1 MKKIVAGL
9 LTAGTAF
16 ALLTPQGGKIT
27 IHVPSNSINTKV
39 EPQVREITVPP
50 RYEKR
55 ITGTQVNVV
64 QRVNSYINRYFDSYY
79 TRWLAPVTVYTENV
93 KREIRET
100 PKPECLW
107 WEGNWCVVYEHKYYF
122 KVDVYEWKEKKITT
136 ECIPFFRC
144 ITRKYNKTML
154 GINVTTTLYK
164 NTLNGLKVNYRYRYN
179 APIKWIYLRDYHT
192 LWKPLW
198 RENINHELGIV
209 RWHNNKMK
217 ISGKCYKY
225 PSKGWAISAD
235 FLYSWWWLNDDTYSA
250 PATGICR
257 RDTDDLES
265 LSIVMEFMGGINSVK
280 IEAPYSVPIKKIRLY
295 GWTDDGWKV
304 WINGKYY
311 GQGWGGDEDDDEIL
325 EKADAIIN
333 VKENSVRSITVQDGG
348 GADAFPMLKIAV
360 SF

>member
-1 MKKIVAGL
+1 MRKKIVAGL

-27 IHVPSNSINTKV
+27 IHVPSNNINTKV
-39 EPQVREITVPP
+39 EPQVREINVSPK
-50 RYEKR
+50 YEKR
-55 ITGTQVNVV
+55 ITGTQVNVI
-64 QRVNSYINRYFDSYY
+64 QRVNSYVNRYFDSYY

-93 KREIRET
+93 KREIRKT
-100 PKPECLW
+100 TRPECLW

-122 KVDVYEWKEKKITT
+122 KMDVYKWEEKK
-136 ECIPFFRC
+136 
-144 ITRKYNKTML
+144 KTIL

-179 APIKWIYLRDYHT
+179 APIKWIYLRDYHL

-209 RWHNNKMK
+209 RGHNNQKMQ

-225 PSKGWAISAD
+225 SSEGWAIFAN
-235 FLYSWWWLNDDTYSA
+235 FLYSWWWLNNDTYEA

-257 RDTDDLES
+257 SDKDHLKS
-265 LSIVMEFMGGINSVK
+265 LTIVMEFLGGINSVK

-311 GQGWGGDEDDDEIL
+311 GQGWGGDEDEDDIL